1 MPTAKEIFE
10 KRAAVGAD
18 IKKLRDKIDAENRNF
33 TSEEDAQ
40 WDKLNGEWNTL
51 NRQLEIAKRS
61 EEIDAAMNDAPKG
74 KPGREDVNHSRRSSN
89 LKPEER
95 AARREEVLSHAIE
108 GWCRAQLGHEIN
120 ERQERAM
127 KKLGISP
134 RKGEIVINLSDTRS
148 WKQKCEQRA
157 AQTVTTSG
165 GGYIIPQG
173 FSGQLEEA
181 LLEYGGVE
189 TVADVMITD
198 SGNPMPWPTV
208 DDTGNTGEN
217 IAINTAAAEQA
228 LVFGQT
234 TFNAYKQDSGLVL
247 VPSELMEDSA
257 FDLLGFLSR
266 KLGERLARRKNSLFT
281 TGAGS
286 GSSLPQGVV
295 VGSTLGTTAASATAI
310 AADELITFQHTVDP
324 AYRRNAR
331 WMMHDNILAAIRKLK
346 DSQNRYLFMEA
357 PAFGIPDKLLG
368 SPLSINQQ
376 MQSSIATG
384 TKTILYGDFKKY
396 KIRQV
401 RQIRLRRLV
410 ERYADADQEGFVA
423 WNRCDGKVL
432 DAGTH
437 PIRHFI
443 QA

>member
-1 MPTAKEIFE
+1 
-10 KRAAVGAD
+10 
-18 IKKLRDKIDAENRNF
+18 
-33 TSEEDAQ
+33 
-40 WDKLNGEWNTL
+40 
-51 NRQLEIAKRS
+51 
-61 EEIDAAMNDAPKG
+61 
-74 KPGREDVNHSRRSSN
+74 
-89 LKPEER
+89 
-95 AARREEVLSHAIE
+95 
-108 GWCRAQLGHEIN
+108 
-120 ERQERAM
+120 
-127 KKLGISP
+127 
-134 RKGEIVINLSDTRS
+134 
-148 WKQKCEQRA
+148 
-157 AQTVTTSG
+157 
-165 GGYIIPQG
+165 
-173 FSGQLEEA
+173 
-181 LLEYGGVE
+181 
-189 TVADVMITD
+189 MITD

-266 KLGERLARRKNSLFT
+266 KLGERLARRKNALFT

-310 AADELITFQHTVDP
+310 AADELIAFQHTVDP

-331 WMMHDNILAAIRKLK
+331 WMMHDNIFAAIRKLK